1 MANVGLAE
9 KRVPLDGRIN
19 VKVGDKVIDLRV
31 STLAYGSWRKYRHAY
46 IGQGKFEPWSPSAWI
61 LF

>member
-1 MANVGLAE
+1 MANVSLAE

-31 STLAYGSWRKYRHAY
+31 STLPPCM
-46 IGQGKFEPWSPSAWI
+46 GKVLSCVF
-61 LF
+61 